1 MLNFCNEQRVVLVN
15 SSALFL
21 KHLFSQVMP
30 GQMVAPGGAPP
41 PQQAVLVQGQVDFLL
56 LEKLLEGYCGTNV
69 KNF

>member
-1 MLNFCNEQRVVLVN
+1 MLNFCNKQRVVLVN

-21 KHLFSQVMP
+21 QHIFSQVMP

-56 LEKLLEGYCGTNV
+56 LEKLSEGYCGAI
-69 KNF
+69 

>member
-1 MLNFCNEQRVVLVN
+1 MLNFCNEQKVVLVN

-56 LEKLLEGYCGTNV
+56 LEKLLEGHCGTIV
-69 KNF
+69 KIF

>member
-1 MLNFCNEQRVVLVN
+1 MLNFCIEQKVVLVN

-21 KHLFSQVMP
+21 KHIFSQVMP

-56 LEKLLEGYCGTNV
+56 LEKLLEGYCGTIV
-69 KNF
+69 KIF

>member
-1 MLNFCNEQRVVLVN
+1 MLNFCNEQKVVLLN

-21 KHLFSQVMP
+21 KHIFSQVMP

-56 LEKLLEGYCGTNV
+56 LETLLEGYRGTI
-69 KNF
+69 

>member
-1 MLNFCNEQRVVLVN
+1 MLNLLNEQKVVLLN

-21 KHLFSQVMP
+21 KHIFSQVMP

-56 LEKLLEGYCGTNV
+56 LETLLQGYCGTI
-69 KNF
+69 

>member
-21 KHLFSQVMP
+21 QHLFSQVMP

-56 LEKLLEGYCGTNV
+56 LDKLLEIYCGTIV
-69 KNF
+69 KIF